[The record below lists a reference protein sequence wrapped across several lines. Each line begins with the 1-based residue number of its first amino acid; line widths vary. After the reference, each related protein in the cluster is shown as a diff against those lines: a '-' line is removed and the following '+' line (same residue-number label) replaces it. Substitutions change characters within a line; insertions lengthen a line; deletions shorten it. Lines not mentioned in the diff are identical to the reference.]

1 MKKSMQGFT
10 LIELMIV
17 VAIIAILAAIAL
29 PAYSDY
35 TRRARVSEVILA
47 GSACRTAVTETA
59 QSAATLPAANAWGCE
74 SAAATSQYVASIAT
88 DAAGVITI
96 TSQNINGVT
105 GNITLT
111 PYAGA
116 TGTTAI
122 TAGSGVGRW
131 VCSGSIN
138 VRFRPS
144 TCRG

>member
-1 MKKSMQGFT
+1 MKKNMRGFT

-35 TRRARVSEVILA
+35 TKRARVSEVILA

-59 QSAATLPAANAWGCE
+59 QSAAVLPAAGAWGCE

-88 DAAGVITI
+88 SAAGVITI
-96 TSQNINGVT
+96 TSQGINGVT

-116 TGTTAI
+116 TGTTAV

-131 VCSGSIN
+131 VCNGSID
-138 VRFRPS
+138 VRYRPS